1 MPASRFQHSAARL
14 HPSSLRATLRSL
26 RSKNHHTRTILPQQ
40 QSDET
45 TTRRA
50 SANTINSIIYR
61 QPSIVGLVQ
70 ERDSFPTELG
80 VLEPRPVVYW
90 SSVEERMGSLVA

>member
-26 RSKNHHTRTILPQQ
+26 RSKNHHMRAILPQH
-40 QSDET
+40 SDET